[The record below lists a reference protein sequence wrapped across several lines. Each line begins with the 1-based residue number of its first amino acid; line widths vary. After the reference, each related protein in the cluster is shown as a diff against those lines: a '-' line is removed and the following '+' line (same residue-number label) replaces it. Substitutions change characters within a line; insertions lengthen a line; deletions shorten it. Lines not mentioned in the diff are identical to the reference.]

1 MAYITLSTALVVITV
16 LLVIEKDSPKEKK
29 SSVTSMVQVGTFPGI
44 LVAVLH
50 IFFTVTFRDGFHFW
64 STLGYLFL
72 VAVYGLLVIF
82 SFNTGTKP
90 EPVSG
95 PVSEEVDE
103 FAAATAMP
111 MPNPK
116 VAKQNPKELV

>member
-1 MAYITLSTALVVITV
+1 MA
-16 LLVIEKDSPKEKK
+16 DSLEYR
-29 SSVTSMVQVGTFPGI
+29 Q
-44 LVAVLH
+44 A
-50 IFFTVTFRDGFHFW
+50 DGRTDETRQKRQKVHFW

-90 EPVSG
+90 GPVSG

>member
-1 MAYITLSTALVVITV
+1 M
-16 LLVIEKDSPKEKK
+16 
-29 SSVTSMVQVGTFPGI
+29 
-44 LVAVLH
+44 
-50 IFFTVTFRDGFHFW
+50 
-64 STLGYLFL
+64 
-72 VAVYGLLVIF
+72 AVYGLLVIF

>member
-1 MAYITLSTALVVITV
+1 
-16 LLVIEKDSPKEKK
+16 
-29 SSVTSMVQVGTFPGI
+29 MVQVGTFPGI

-82 SFNTGTKP
+82 SFNTGTKT

>member
-1 MAYITLSTALVVITV
+1 MSASPSMATTPASTRSRRSWPRTLS
-16 LLVIEKDSPKEKK
+16 
-29 SSVTSMVQVGTFPGI
+29 

>member
-1 MAYITLSTALVVITV
+1 MATTPASTRSRRSWPRTL
-16 LLVIEKDSPKEKK
+16 
-29 SSVTSMVQVGTFPGI
+29 
-44 LVAVLH
+44 
-50 IFFTVTFRDGFHFW
+50 FHFW